1 MLETYQLQGKKTTLF
16 VNVDIDFCLW
26 GSKTV
31 KFTSKPPVLVC
42 LFFSLVFFYVNISK
56 KLNWFDLEFTA
67 CFKPLIFGLLFN
79 GHVRRWRGGRRLWVA
94 MISGKLRHVIWP
106 IPKVLFKERMC
117 IRRGYEPRVTGVT
130 VRGQEVLVRVR
141 MWPSESG
148 ITANQKYCSKNM

>member
-1 MLETYQLQGKKTTLF
+1 MLILTFANEDQRQNTVYIKTASF
-16 VNVDIDFCLW
+16 VFVF
-26 GSKTV
+26 V
-31 KFTSKPPVLVC
+31 VC
-42 LFFSLVFFYVNISK
+42 FFSLVFFFDVIISK